1 MSLVHS
7 GQGRAQDTRPGLSA
21 QCPAPQPSQQD
32 AAIVGAVRLLSVLI
46 AAVTMDLAGRKVLLY
61 VSGECLHCNVC
72 LLSLQPLCPLQSLG
86 HIQASQHM
94 A

>member
-1 MSLVHS
+1 MILDLGLNVLSALGS
-7 GQGRAQDTRPGLSA
+7 GQGTGLSA

-61 VSGECLHCNVC
+61 VSGECLHCNAC
-72 LLSLQPLCPLQSLG
+72 LLSL
-86 HIQASQHM
+86 
-94 A
+94 